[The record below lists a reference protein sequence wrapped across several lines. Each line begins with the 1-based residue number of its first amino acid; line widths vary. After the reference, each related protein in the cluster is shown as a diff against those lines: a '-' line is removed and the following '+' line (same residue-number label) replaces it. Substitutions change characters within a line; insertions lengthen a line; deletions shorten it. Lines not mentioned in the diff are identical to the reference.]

1 MMEVEGAIDKT
12 DDPKTYDLKQCYQLV
27 DLSERGRHCH
37 DVELV
42 FEAIS
47 HLGGLSSHDE
57 GCKLLK
63 TVTFFSS
70 IMSTLAWSIDG
81 GNKSTNTLS
90 TLLPH
95 RRARAQSKD
104 QMKHQFYCDRI
115 TTITLRLLFNLVQSH
130 CNERLN
136 ESGVEVV
143 RRILIA
149 EGIDRCVTNLATQ
162 LITYMSPNQPLCPAW
177 NKSSHFEI
185 ALQILSRAVELES
198 VRNIFVDSVEQVEEK
213 ERLKK
218 EQEMKELGERRGRR
232 RKSTTT
238 TEEDEKMY
246 SGMDLM
252 FDIIT
257 LTTSL
262 SFNQFNYALRAIS
275 LLIKWNEYAKEKK
288 SIQYIEPTVEILE
301 EYLGSERSERKERSE
316 RSERSERKEA
326 AAADGVEQLVMNAFG
341 LFSSM
346 TYKSSSPIMEKLLL
360 HNVGSWSVQCFLI
373 VYENNVQACVQIL
386 GFLSSFLVQG
396 GPKVALSMVDVL
408 LNKKLI
414 QSILTC
420 LQLNT
425 TDVRNE

>member
-1 MMEVEGAIDKT
+1 MEGAIDTKT
-12 DDPKTYDLKQCYQLV
+12 DDPKTYDVKQCYQLV
-27 DLSERGRHCH
+27 ALSERGRTCH

-42 FEAIS
+42 FEAMS

-57 GCKLLK
+57 GCKLIK
-63 TVTFFSS
+63 TTTFFSS
-70 IMSTLAWSIDG
+70 IMSTLAWSIDS
-81 GNKSTNTLS
+81 GNKSNNTLNN
-90 TLLPH
+90 LPQ

-115 TTITLRLLFNLVQSH
+115 TTVTLRLLFNLVQSH

-149 EGIDRCVTNLATQ
+149 EGIDKCVTNLATQ

-177 NKSSHFEI
+177 NKPYHFEI

-232 RKSTTT
+232 KKNTTTT
-238 TEEDEKMY
+238 TEEDERMY
-246 SGMDLM
+246 NGMDLM
-252 FDIIT
+252 FDIIK

-262 SFNQFNYALRAIS
+262 SLNQYNYAFRIIG
-275 LLIKWNEYAKEKK
+275 LLIKWNDYAKEKK

-301 EYLGSERSERKERSE
+301 EYLGNEG
-316 RSERSERKEA
+316 SERKEA
-326 AAADGVEQLVMNAFG
+326 AADDVEQLVMNVFG
-341 LFSSM
+341 MFSSM

-360 HNVGSWSVQCFLI
+360 HNVGSWSVRCFLI
-373 VYENNVQACVQIL
+373 VYEKKQACIQIL

-396 GPKVALSMVDVL
+396 GPKVALPMVDIL

-414 QSILTC
+414 ESILTC
-420 LQLNT
+420 IQLNP
-425 TDVRNE
+425 TDVRNEC